1 MSTSSRKRFV
11 CQSIST
17 KRSLF
22 IDYHRTSSSSSTSSL
37 WRLLMTNYLISMT
50 FIHSDRSD
58 SNQSDSFRFDSIDRT
73 KNETNRFESIL
84 SDLEKNSSEWSFLQ
98 NKLLISSSD
107 LYFDQNNNIDVDGDG
122 NKVNSYFINKIN
134 ISNDDDDDD
143 DDDQKRRNSIYSQT
157 RHRLDGYCPMRV
169 KQNLTFLLNISK
181 DLPDHLSVILFG
193 YILPNLFVLTIIT
206 NLLIVVV
213 LSQTHMRTPTN
224 LVLLAMA
231 ISDLLTLL
239 IPSPWYIYL
248 FTFGHHHESIYPVT
262 TCYTF
267 HWMYEVLPA
276 LFHTYSIWL
285 TLLLA
290 TQRNLTLQSM
300 RRLEIR
306 LYLCMSFLFGSPLVH
321 YTASDSS
328 DVDPLAVIDT
338 PSINEIFRSNLF
350 ASEIYSGWK
359 NLPWMRILSSE
370 WVIEYLGED
379 FYYIYYYGF
388 RIVFVHTGPC
398 ILLVWLNHRL
408 FKALRQTRRTR
419 KRLLNGW
426 KENVTQIPTTM
437 VANPTTMMS
446 MVMMTTNNASMT
458 MNTNNNA
465 LDDDE
470 EEEEEEDVDDGLEE
484 NATNLSNELEHLNDG
499 LISTDHKTDQLKTIQ
514 YDPAKNFADFR
525 EKIMREN
532 LHTSLIESNLPT
544 NLIDLEFNDQFESS
558 IKIPKHHRTS
568 LRQSNQQTQIE
579 NNYDQQQIHHQA
591 QHQNY
596 LKRLSSSMRINRLD
610 SRSTTIMLIMIVS
623 MFLLLEIPL
632 ALTTILHVIQNAFQ
646 TELVSYSILNTII
659 MMTNFFIIVSYPIN
673 FAIYCGMSRQFRI
686 TFYQSILRPVCKQ
699 IDRLHS
705 RIFHVK
711 HLRRNS
717 TIDFN
722 QQNNNVEIDFNVDGN
737 TCDVPSNPTERL
749 KNIAL
754 FNDNSPNDGL
764 AIATQ
769 LKKNNRR
776 SHNFISNHKKRN
788 RIFSGFRDHCNYGIV
803 NDEIDECFEC
813 DSAQAVETNPI
824 TGASNTTFGHTN
836 SSGEGETVSI
846 ANKIEILMAAKQSAQ
861 LLNYDHHRPHSHHH
875 FDSILTKQSNSF
887 RKENECD
894 GHSIGSGTHPTK

>member
-1 MSTSSRKRFV
+1 
-11 CQSIST
+11 
-17 KRSLF
+17 
-22 IDYHRTSSSSSTSSL
+22 
-37 WRLLMTNYLISMT
+37 
-50 FIHSDRSD
+50 
-58 SNQSDSFRFDSIDRT
+58 
-73 KNETNRFESIL
+73 
-84 SDLEKNSSEWSFLQ
+84 
-98 NKLLISSSD
+98 
-107 LYFDQNNNIDVDGDG
+107 
-122 NKVNSYFINKIN
+122 
-134 ISNDDDDDD
+134 
-143 DDDQKRRNSIYSQT
+143 
-157 RHRLDGYCPMRV
+157 
-169 KQNLTFLLNISK
+169 
-181 DLPDHLSVILFG
+181 
-193 YILPNLFVLTIIT
+193 
-206 NLLIVVV
+206 
-213 LSQTHMRTPTN
+213 
-224 LVLLAMA
+224 
-231 ISDLLTLL
+231 
-239 IPSPWYIYL
+239 
-248 FTFGHHHESIYPVT
+248 
-262 TCYTF
+262 
-267 HWMYEVLPA
+267 
-276 LFHTYSIWL
+276 
-285 TLLLA
+285 
-290 TQRNLTLQSM
+290 
-300 RRLEIR
+300 
-306 LYLCMSFLFGSPLVH
+306 
-321 YTASDSS
+321 
-328 DVDPLAVIDT
+328 
-338 PSINEIFRSNLF
+338 
-350 ASEIYSGWK
+350 
-359 NLPWMRILSSE
+359 
-370 WVIEYLGED
+370 
-379 FYYIYYYGF
+379 
-388 RIVFVHTGPC
+388 
-398 ILLVWLNHRL
+398 
-408 FKALRQTRRTR
+408 
-419 KRLLNGW
+419 
-426 KENVTQIPTTM
+426 
-437 VANPTTMMS
+437 
-446 MVMMTTNNASMT
+446 